1 MGSLKEELQ
10 QMLMQMQKENEKNL
24 QGNLPTGK
32 YPMKDPSL
40 IIEPTYKCPKCKD
53 TGRYLGDDNI
63 AYECECG
70 ALQKQI
76 LESKLRFASVPETYK
91 DVTLKDFNT
100 RFYKKDKTAAKVVI
114 DNVKYWLDHMDAM
127 TEAGKGLYFWSVTKG
142 CGKTM
147 MAAALANELIHK
159 HKKYVKFATSL
170 DILDEIKATYNKDS
184 EENEK
189 SLLDDL
195 VKADYL
201 IIDDFGTER
210 ASDWAGEKFYQIVNR
225 RYIDKKVTFF
235 TSNYDLKNLEYD
247 DRISNRIRER
257 SFTVHFPEESVRELK
272 AMMDNNLVGTA

>member
-1 MGSLKEELQ
+1 MGTLKAELE
-10 QMLMQMQKENEKNL
+10 QMLSQMKIYSEDTNKSCDNLKKTEKTS
-24 QGNLPTGK
+24 GH
-32 YPMKDPSL
+32 
-40 IIEPTYKCPKCKD
+40 
-53 TGRYLGDDNI
+53 
-63 AYECECG
+63 ECECPICHG
-70 ALQKQI
+70 TGWELLKNDEG
-76 LESKLRFASVPETYK
+76 LEEATPCRCGLREKEIQDSKLRFATIPETYK
-91 DVTLKDFNT
+91 DVTFKDFT
-100 RFYKKDKTAAKVVI
+100 IRYYTKDKTGGKAVI
-114 DNVKYWLDHMDAM
+114 DAVKYWIDHMDAM

-159 HKKYVKFATSL
+159 HQKYVKFATSL